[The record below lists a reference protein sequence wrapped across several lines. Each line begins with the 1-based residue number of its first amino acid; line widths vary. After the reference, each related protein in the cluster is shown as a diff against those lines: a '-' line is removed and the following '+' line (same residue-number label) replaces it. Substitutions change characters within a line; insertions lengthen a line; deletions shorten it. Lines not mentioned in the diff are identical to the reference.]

1 MKSLKVRF
9 FPDHYQE
16 LVLKTLSDEHKLLYN
31 QLLYFAKTTYQ
42 AGKLDFKDV
51 YNYHKQV
58 RINNNLT
65 IHSHSAQNTYHQ
77 LIEAIKSYYSKRKTD
92 PSARFPS
99 QFKTYKNFN
108 AFSFHYNK
116 GGGGFKLTEKGF
128 YISLDRKNNLAIDL
142 SSYFSE
148 SEISNS
154 NIKTLTITKE
164 EDAYYAIFTYGTSH
178 SNHNLDVDKFLSID
192 LGISSI
198 ACCYSNQIDPFS
210 IQNNRYRKIEK
221 TKEKLQGMSDKKKK
235 GSRRWKRIRA
245 LYKKAARKQANKNK
259 DFQHKASRVIINKCL
274 ESNIGT
280 LIVGDIQ
287 TKSLTKSKKS
297 NSTLN
302 KSTQNQ
308 GTLSRFKTFLEY
320 KAKNEG
326 ISFHLVDESYTS
338 QTNCITGE
346 ISLNSDLSIRE
357 VELLPG
363 FTIDRDLN
371 SAINIAKRIKG
382 KWFTQD
388 DNFKPSLLKF
398 HQMYMDNFSRL
409 FIYDKIC

>member
-1 MKSLKVRF
+1 MFGVR
-9 FPDHYQE
+9 
-16 LVLKTLSDEHKLLYN
+16 
-31 QLLYFAKTTYQ
+31 
-42 AGKLDFKDV
+42 
-51 YNYHKQV
+51 
-58 RINNNLT
+58 
-65 IHSHSAQNTYHQ
+65 
-77 LIEAIKSYYSKRKTD
+77 YS
-92 PSARFPS
+92 
-99 QFKTYKNFN
+99 
-108 AFSFHYNK
+108 
-116 GGGGFKLTEKGF
+116 
-128 YISLDRKNNLAIDL
+128 
-142 SSYFSE
+142 
-148 SEISNS
+148 
-154 NIKTLTITKE
+154 
-164 EDAYYAIFTYGTSH
+164 
-178 SNHNLDVDKFLSID
+178 
-192 LGISSI
+192 
-198 ACCYSNQIDPFS
+198 
-210 IQNNRYRKIEK
+210 
-221 TKEKLQGMSDKKKK
+221 
-235 GSRRWKRIRA
+235 
-245 LYKKAARKQANKNK
+245 
-259 DFQHKASRVIINKCL
+259 
-274 ESNIGT
+274 

-308 GTLSRFKTFLEY
+308 GTLSRFKAFLEY

-338 QTNCITGE
+338 QINCITGE

-398 HQMYMDNFSRL
+398 HQMYMDNFSKL